1 MSFSA
6 ETQSVARVYRRVCP
20 RAVPGLEAAER
31 YLREHWRERPTLDE
45 LAAVAGLSPCHF
57 HHLFS
62 RHFGFGPKWLATE
75 LQMREARRLLLAGV
89 SIRDVTAVCG
99 FANPSHFTARFKRST
114 GLTQGQWLRQERA
127 VAAEGSERGR
137 PRPRKRASRGLSV
150 DGQENDE

>member
-6 ETQSVARVYRRVCP
+6 ETQLVARTYRRVSP
-20 RAVPGLEAAER
+20 RAIPGLETAER

-89 SIRDVTAVCG
+89 SPRDVTTACG
-99 FANPSHFTARFKRST
+99 FANPSHFTARFKRWT
-114 GLTQGQWLRQERA
+114 GLTPVQWLRQERA
-127 VAAEGSERGR
+127 VTEESPADVVHVHPIEQAA
-137 PRPRKRASRGLSV
+137 AF
-150 DGQENDE
+150 Q